1 MHFLTHFRKIF
12 NFDTNRYLC
21 LNEVELSPPSEPYNP
36 DADPSV
42 KEVLDIIKTANDAID
57 EAVDRLL
64 NKAAD
69 KVIRED

>member
-1 MHFLTHFRKIF
+1 
-12 NFDTNRYLC
+12 
-21 LNEVELSPPSEPYNP
+21 
-36 DADPSV
+36 
-42 KEVLDIIKTANDAID
+42 VLDIIKTANDAID